1 MPKKK
6 NSGEFNLK
14 DFFITFIEDFIK
26 KIGGEIMENIRE
38 KAHEIAQEIKRRT
51 TATFFLILGLIFLL
65 VGLSLFLENFLP
77 LRGLGYLLI
86 GLVVFF
92 TGFLINIKQK

>member
-6 NSGEFNLK
+6 TSSEFNLK
-14 DFFITFIEDFIK
+14 DFFVTFIEDFIK

-51 TATFFLILGLIFLL
+51 TATFFLILGLIFFL
-65 VGLSLFLENFLP
+65 VGISLFLENFLP
-77 LRGLGYLLI
+77 LKGLGYLLTGFI
-86 GLVVFF
+86 VFLI
-92 TGFLINIKQK
+92 GFLINIKQK